1 MGGYYGDAD
10 EGSQASLNV
19 GTAMS
24 AELMRLL
31 TTDDLQPG
39 SPPSYEMCKV
49 IYSYH
54 PLGAKMAEAPYEE
67 ALSQDREITIP
78 GSPEDDLVQAF
89 RKEWKKLGGIGADEI
104 IKNFMTLKRVYG
116 IASLIVGARD
126 LPTDEP
132 LPIDR
137 LHELDL
143 YFNILDPL
151 NTAGSLV
158 LNQNPNAPDFQ
169 KPQFLRVA
177 DHDYHPSR
185 ALIALN
191 EAPIYIEWTNSAFGF
206 VGRSVYQRGL
216 YPLKSYVQAMITNNA
231 IIEKAGLLI
240 YKMKSPGSV
249 VDKVALA
256 WGNLKRRMLKG
267 AKTGNV
273 MSIGI
278 EESVESIDLKNI
290 RDAAEFALNNV
301 KKDIATSAKMPAVML
316 NQETLTEGFGE
327 GTEDAKLIARFIDRV
342 RIEMGPAYDFLDPI
356 VMRRAWSPEF
366 YASMQRKHPSLYGNV
381 PYATAFME
389 WKNAFTATWP
399 NLLVEP
405 DSEKIKTDDVIT
417 KAAIACV
424 EVMLPELDPENKATA
439 IAWLAEVMNER
450 KLMFSSPL
458 EFDLE
463 ALKSYEPPQP
473 LAEPHPIVES
483 SHE

>member
-67 ALSQDREITIP
+67 ALSQEREITIP

-89 RKEWKKLGGIGADEI
+89 RKEWKKLGGVGADEI

-126 LPTDEP
+126 YPTDQP
-132 LPIDR
+132 LPLDK

-177 DHDYHPSR
+177 NHDYHPSR

-206 VGRSVYQRGL
+206 VGRSVYQRAL

-231 IIEKAGLLI
+231 IIEKAGLLV

-256 WGNLKRRMLKG
+256 WGSLKRRMLKG
-267 AKTGNV
+267 AKTGSV

-278 EESVESIDLKNI
+278 DESIESIDLKNI

-301 KKDIATSAKMPAVML
+301 KKDIATSGKMPAAML

-366 YASMQRKHPSLYGNV
+366 YASMQRKHPSLYGGV

-439 IAWLAEVMNER
+439 IGWLAEVMNER
-450 KLMFSSPL
+450 KLMFSAPL

-463 ALKSYEPPQP
+463 ALKLYEPPQP
-473 LAEPHPIVES
+473 PAEPHPEVES

>member
-1 MGGYYGDAD
+1 MGGYYGDGE
-10 EGSQASLNV
+10 EGSQAMLGV

-24 AELMRLL
+24 PELMRLL
-31 TTDDLQPG
+31 AADDLQPG
-39 SPPSYEMCKV
+39 SAPSYEMCKT

-78 GSPEDDLVQAF
+78 GAPEDDLVEAF
-89 RKEWKKLGGIGADEI
+89 RREWAKLGTVGADEI

-116 IASLIVGARD
+116 IASLIVGARE
-126 LPTDEP
+126 LPTNEP
-132 LPIDR
+132 LPLDR

-158 LNQNPNAPDFQ
+158 LNQNPNASDFQ
-169 KPQFLRVA
+169 KPQYLRVA

-185 ALIALN
+185 AVIALN

-206 VGRSVYQRGL
+206 VGRSVYQRAL
-216 YPLKSYVQAMITNNA
+216 YPLKSYVQSMITDNQ
-231 IIEKAGLLI
+231 IIEKSGLLV
-240 YKMKSPGSV
+240 YRMKSPGAV
-249 VDKVALA
+249 IDKVALA
-256 WGNLKRRMLKG
+256 WGSLKRRMLKG

-273 MSIGI
+273 MSIGLD
-278 EESVESIDLKNI
+278 ESIESIDLKNI
-290 RDAAEFALNNV
+290 RDAAEFARTNV
-301 KKDIATSAKMPAVML
+301 IKNIATAAKMPAVMIA
-316 NQETLTEGFGE
+316 QDTLTEGFGE
-327 GTEDAKLIARFIDRV
+327 GTEDAKMIARFIDRI
-342 RIEMGPAYDFLDPI
+342 RIEMGPAYEFLDPI

-366 YASMQRKHPSLYGNV
+366 YASMQRKYPDYAGV
-381 PYATAFME
+381 PYATAFVQ

-405 DSEKIKTDDVIT
+405 DSERIKTDDVIT

-458 EFDLE
+458 EIDIE
-463 ALKSYEPPQP
+463 ALKNYEPPVP
-473 LAEPHPIVES
+473 PTEPHPEVEP

>member
-1 MGGYYGDAD
+1 MGGYYGDGE
-10 EGSQASLNV
+10 EGSQAMLGV

-24 AELMRLL
+24 PELMRLL
-31 TTDDLQPG
+31 AADDLQPG
-39 SPPSYEMCKV
+39 SAPSYEMCKT

-78 GSPEDDLVQAF
+78 GAPEDDLVEAF
-89 RKEWKKLGGIGADEI
+89 RREWAKLGTVGADEI

-116 IASLIVGARD
+116 IASLIVGARE
-126 LPTDEP
+126 LPTNEP
-132 LPIDR
+132 LPLDR

-158 LNQNPNAPDFQ
+158 LNQNPNASDFQ
-169 KPQFLRVA
+169 KPQYLRVA

-185 ALIALN
+185 AVIALN

-206 VGRSVYQRGL
+206 VGRSVYQRAL
-216 YPLKSYVQAMITNNA
+216 YPLKSYVQSMITDNQ
-231 IIEKAGLLI
+231 IIEKSGLLV
-240 YKMKSPGSV
+240 YRMKSPGAV
-249 VDKVALA
+249 IDKVALA
-256 WGNLKRRMLKG
+256 WGSLKRRMLKG

-273 MSIGI
+273 MSIGLD
-278 EESVESIDLKNI
+278 ESIESIDLKNI
-290 RDAAEFALNNV
+290 RDAAEFARTNV
-301 KKDIATSAKMPAVML
+301 IKNIATAAKMPAVMIA
-316 NQETLTEGFGE
+316 QDTLTEGFGE
-327 GTEDAKLIARFIDRV
+327 GTEDAKMIARFIDRI
-342 RIEMGPAYDFLDPI
+342 RIEMGPAYEFLDPI

-366 YASMQRKHPSLYGNV
+366 YASMQRKYPDYAGV
-381 PYATAFME
+381 PYATAFVQ

-405 DSEKIKTDDVIT
+405 DSERIKTDDVIT

-458 EFDLE
+458 EIDIE
-463 ALKSYEPPQP
+463 ALKNYEPPAP
-473 LAEPHPIVES
+473 PPEPHPEVES

>member
-1 MGGYYGDAD
+1 MGGYYGDGE
-10 EGSQASLNV
+10 EGSQAMLGV

-24 AELMRLL
+24 PELMRLL
-31 TTDDLQPG
+31 AADDLQPG
-39 SPPSYEMCKV
+39 SPPSYEMCKT

-78 GSPEDDLVQAF
+78 GAPEDDLVEAF
-89 RKEWKKLGGIGADEI
+89 RREWAKLGTVGADEI

-116 IASLIVGARD
+116 IASLIVGARE
-126 LPTDEP
+126 LPTNEP
-132 LPIDR
+132 LPLDR

-158 LNQNPNAPDFQ
+158 LNQNPNASDFQ
-169 KPQFLRVA
+169 KPQYLRVA
-177 DHDYHPSR
+177 NHDYHPSR
-185 ALIALN
+185 AVIALN

-206 VGRSVYQRGL
+206 VGRSVYQRAL
-216 YPLKSYVQAMITNNA
+216 YPLKSYVQSMITDNQ
-231 IIEKAGLLI
+231 IIEKSGLLV
-240 YKMKSPGSV
+240 YKMKSPGAV
-249 VDKVALA
+249 IDKVALA

-273 MSIGI
+273 MSIGLD
-278 EESVESIDLKNI
+278 ESIESIDLKNI
-290 RDAAEFALNNV
+290 RDAAEFARTNV
-301 KKDIATSAKMPAVML
+301 IKNIATAAKMPAVMIA
-316 NQETLTEGFGE
+316 QDTLTEGFGE
-327 GTEDAKLIARFIDRV
+327 GTEDAKMIARFIDRI
-342 RIEMGPAYDFLDPI
+342 RIEMGPAYEFLDPI

-366 YASMQRKHPSLYGNV
+366 YASMQRKYPDYAGV
-381 PYATAFME
+381 PYATAFVQ

-405 DSEKIKTDDVIT
+405 DSERIKTDDVIT

-458 EFDLE
+458 EIEIE
-463 ALKSYEPPQP
+463 ALKNYEPPAP
-473 LAEPHPIVES
+473 PEEPRPEVES

>member
-1 MGGYYGDAD
+1 MSGFYGDAD
-10 EGSQASLNV
+10 ESSQATLGV

-31 TTDDLQPG
+31 TADDLQPG
-39 SPPSYEMCKV
+39 SPPSYELCKT

-67 ALSQDREITIP
+67 AMSQEREITIP
-78 GSPEDDLVQAF
+78 GAPEDDLVDAF
-89 RKEWKKLGGIGADEI
+89 QKEWKKIGRVGADEI
-104 IKNFMTLKRVYG
+104 IKGFMTLKRVYG

-126 LPTDEP
+126 FPTDEP
-132 LPIDR
+132 LPMDR
-137 LHELDL
+137 LHELEL

-177 DHDYHPSR
+177 NQDYHPSR
-185 ALIALN
+185 AVIALN

-206 VGRSVYQRGL
+206 VGRSVYQRAL
-216 YPLKSYVQAMITNNA
+216 YPLKSYVQSMITDNQ
-231 IIEKAGLLI
+231 IIEKSGLLV
-240 YKMKSPGSV
+240 YKMKSPGAV
-249 VDKVALA
+249 IDKVALA

-278 EESVESIDLKNI
+278 DESIESIDLKNI
-290 RDAAEFALNNV
+290 RDAAEFARTNV
-301 KKDIATSAKMPAVML
+301 IKNIATAAKMPAVMIA
-316 NQETLTEGFGE
+316 QDTLTEGFGE
-327 GTEDAKLIARFIDRV
+327 GTEDAKMIARFIDRI
-342 RIEMGPAYDFLDPI
+342 RIEMGPAYEFLDPI

-366 YASMQRKHPSLYGNV
+366 YASMQRKYPDYANV
-381 PYATAFME
+381 PYATAFVQ
-389 WKNAFTATWP
+389 WKNAFTAAWP
-399 NLLVEP
+399 NLLVES
-405 DSEKIKTDDVIT
+405 DSERIKTDDVIT

-458 EFDLE
+458 EIDIE
-463 ALKSYEPPQP
+463 VLKNYEPLTPP
-473 LAEPHPIVES
+473 EEPHPEVES

>member
-1 MGGYYGDAD
+1 MGGYYGDGE
-10 EGSQASLNV
+10 EGSQAMLGV

-24 AELMRLL
+24 PELMRLL
-31 TTDDLQPG
+31 AADDLQPG
-39 SPPSYEMCKV
+39 SPPSYEMCKT

-78 GSPEDDLVQAF
+78 GAPEDDLVEAF
-89 RKEWKKLGGIGADEI
+89 RREWAKLGTVGADEI

-116 IASLIVGARD
+116 IASLIVGARE
-126 LPTDEP
+126 LPTNEP
-132 LPIDR
+132 LPVDR

-158 LNQNPNAPDFQ
+158 LNQNPNASDFQ
-169 KPQFLRVA
+169 KPQYLRVA
-177 DHDYHPSR
+177 NHDYHPSR
-185 ALIALN
+185 AVIALN

-206 VGRSVYQRGL
+206 VGRSVYQRAL
-216 YPLKSYVQAMITNNA
+216 YPLKSYVQSMITDNQ
-231 IIEKAGLLI
+231 IIEKSGLLV
-240 YKMKSPGSV
+240 YRMKSPGAV
-249 VDKVALA
+249 IDKVALA

-278 EESVESIDLKNI
+278 DESIESIDLKNI
-290 RDAAEFALNNV
+290 RDAAEFARTNV
-301 KKDIATSAKMPAVML
+301 IKNIATAAKMPAVMIA
-316 NQETLTEGFGE
+316 QDTLTEGFGE
-327 GTEDAKLIARFIDRV
+327 GTEDAKMIARFIDRI
-342 RIEMGPAYDFLDPI
+342 RIEMGPAYEFLDPI

-366 YASMQRKHPSLYGNV
+366 YASMQRKYPDYAGV
-381 PYATAFME
+381 PYATAFVQ

-405 DSEKIKTDDVIT
+405 DSERIKTDDVIT

-439 IAWLAEVMNER
+439 ISWLAEVMNER

-458 EFDLE
+458 EIDIE
-463 ALKSYEPPQP
+463 ALKNYEPPVP
-473 LAEPHPIVES
+473 PTEPHPEVES

>member
-1 MGGYYGDAD
+1 MGGYYGDGE
-10 EGSQASLNV
+10 EGSQAMLGV

-24 AELMRLL
+24 PELMRLL
-31 TTDDLQPG
+31 AADDLQPG
-39 SPPSYEMCKV
+39 SPPSYEMCKT

-78 GSPEDDLVQAF
+78 GAPEDDLVEAF
-89 RKEWKKLGGIGADEI
+89 RREWAKLGTVGADEI

-116 IASLIVGARD
+116 IASLIVGARE
-126 LPTDEP
+126 LPTNEP
-132 LPIDR
+132 LPLDR

-158 LNQNPNAPDFQ
+158 LNQNPNASDFQ
-169 KPQFLRVA
+169 KPQYLRVA
-177 DHDYHPSR
+177 NHDYHPSR
-185 ALIALN
+185 AVIALN

-206 VGRSVYQRGL
+206 VGRSVYQRAL
-216 YPLKSYVQAMITNNA
+216 YPLKSYVQSMITDNQ
-231 IIEKAGLLI
+231 IIEKSGLLV
-240 YKMKSPGSV
+240 YKMKSPGAV
-249 VDKVALA
+249 IDKVALA

-278 EESVESIDLKNI
+278 DESIESIDLKNI
-290 RDAAEFALNNV
+290 RDAAEFARTNV
-301 KKDIATSAKMPAVML
+301 IKNIATAAKMPAVMIA
-316 NQETLTEGFGE
+316 QDTLTEGFGE
-327 GTEDAKLIARFIDRV
+327 GTEDAKMIARFIDRI
-342 RIEMGPAYDFLDPI
+342 RIEMGPAYEFLDPI

-366 YASMQRKHPSLYGNV
+366 YASMQRKYPDYAGV
-381 PYATAFME
+381 PYATAFVQ

-405 DSEKIKTDDVIT
+405 DSERIKTDDVIT

-439 IAWLAEVMNER
+439 IGWLAEVMNER

-458 EFDLE
+458 EIDIE
-463 ALKSYEPPQP
+463 SLKSYEPPSP
-473 LAEPHPIVES
+473 PEEPHPVVES

>member
-1 MGGYYGDAD
+1 MGGYYGDGE
-10 EGSQASLNV
+10 EGSQAMLGV

-24 AELMRLL
+24 PELMRLL
-31 TTDDLQPG
+31 AADDLQPG
-39 SPPSYEMCKV
+39 SPPSYEMCKT

-78 GSPEDDLVQAF
+78 GAPEDDLVEAF
-89 RKEWKKLGGIGADEI
+89 RREWAKLGTVGADEI

-116 IASLIVGARD
+116 IASLIVGARE
-126 LPTDEP
+126 LPTNEP
-132 LPIDR
+132 LPLDR

-158 LNQNPNAPDFQ
+158 LNQNPNASDFQ
-169 KPQFLRVA
+169 KPQYLRVA
-177 DHDYHPSR
+177 NHDYHPSR
-185 ALIALN
+185 AVIALN

-206 VGRSVYQRGL
+206 VGRSVYQRAL
-216 YPLKSYVQAMITNNA
+216 YPLKSYVQSMITDNQ
-231 IIEKAGLLI
+231 IIEKSGLLV
-240 YKMKSPGSV
+240 YKMKSPGAV
-249 VDKVALA
+249 IDKVALA

-273 MSIGI
+273 MSIGLD
-278 EESVESIDLKNI
+278 ESIESIDLKNI
-290 RDAAEFALNNV
+290 RDAAEFARTNV
-301 KKDIATSAKMPAVML
+301 IKNIATAAKMPAVMIA
-316 NQETLTEGFGE
+316 QDTLTEGFGE
-327 GTEDAKLIARFIDRV
+327 GTEDAKMIARFIDRI
-342 RIEMGPAYDFLDPI
+342 RIEMGPAYEFLDPI

-366 YASMQRKHPSLYGNV
+366 YASMQRKYPDYAGV
-381 PYATAFME
+381 PYATAFVQ

-405 DSEKIKTDDVIT
+405 DSERIKTDDVIT

-458 EFDLE
+458 EIDIE
-463 ALKSYEPPQP
+463 ALKSYEPPAP
-473 LAEPHPIVES
+473 PEEPRPEVES

>member
-1 MGGYYGDAD
+1 MA
-10 EGSQASLNV
+10 
-19 GTAMS
+19 
-24 AELMRLL
+24 
-31 TTDDLQPG
+31 
-39 SPPSYEMCKV
+39 
-49 IYSYH
+49 H

-67 ALSQDREITIP
+67 ALSQEREITIP
-78 GSPEDDLVQAF
+78 GAPEDDLVQAF
-89 RKEWKKLGGIGADEI
+89 RKEWKKLGGVGADEI
-104 IKNFMTLKRVYG
+104 IKSFMTLKRVYG

-126 LPTDEP
+126 FPTDEP
-132 LPIDR
+132 LPIER
-137 LHELDL
+137 MHELDL

-177 DHDYHPSR
+177 NHDYHPSR
-185 ALIALN
+185 AVIALN

-206 VGRSVYQRGL
+206 VGRSVYQRAL
-216 YPLKSYVQAMITNNA
+216 YPLKSYVQAMITDNA
-231 IIEKAGLLI
+231 IIEKSGLLV
-240 YKMKSPGSV
+240 YKMKSPGAV
-249 VDKVALA
+249 LDKVALA
-256 WGNLKRRMLKG
+256 WGGLKRRMLKG

-273 MSIGI
+273 MSIGL
-278 EESVESIDLKNI
+278 EESIESIDLKNI
-290 RDAAEFALNNV
+290 RDAAEFARMNV
-301 KKDIATSAKMPAVML
+301 IKNIATSAKMPAVMIA
-316 NQETLTEGFGE
+316 QDTLTEGFGE

-366 YASMQRKHPSLYGNV
+366 YASMQRKHPSLYGNM

-405 DSEKIKTDDVIT
+405 DSERIKVDDIIT

-424 EVMLPELDPENKATA
+424 EVLDPMLDPESKAA
-439 IAWLAEVMNER
+439 AACWLAEVMNER
-450 KLMFSSPL
+450 KLMFSRPL
-458 EFDLE
+458 ELD
-463 ALKSYEPPQP
+463 YEKIANYVPPQP
-473 LAEPHPIVES
+473 PAEPHPEVES

>member
-1 MGGYYGDAD
+1 MGGYYGDGE
-10 EGSQASLNV
+10 EGSQAMLGV

-24 AELMRLL
+24 PELMRLL
-31 TTDDLQPG
+31 SADDLQPG
-39 SPPSYEMCKV
+39 SPPSYEMCKT

-78 GSPEDDLVQAF
+78 GAPEDDLVEAF
-89 RKEWKKLGGIGADEI
+89 RREWAKLGTVGGDEI

-116 IASLIVGARD
+116 IASLIVGARE
-126 LPTDEP
+126 LPTNEP
-132 LPIDR
+132 LPLDR

-158 LNQNPNAPDFQ
+158 LNQNPNASDFQ
-169 KPQFLRVA
+169 KPQYLRVA
-177 DHDYHPSR
+177 NHDYHPSR
-185 ALIALN
+185 AVIALN

-206 VGRSVYQRGL
+206 VGRSVYQRAL
-216 YPLKSYVQAMITNNA
+216 YPLKSYVQSMITDNQ
-231 IIEKAGLLI
+231 IIEKSGLLV
-240 YKMKSPGSV
+240 YKMKSPGAAL
-249 VDKVALA
+249 DKLALA

-273 MSIGI
+273 MSIGLD
-278 EESVESIDLKNI
+278 ESIESIDLKNI
-290 RDAAEFALNNV
+290 RDAAEFARTNV
-301 KKDIATSAKMPAVML
+301 IKNIATAAKMPAVMIA
-316 NQETLTEGFGE
+316 QDTLTEGFGE
-327 GTEDAKLIARFIDRV
+327 GTEDAKMIARFIDRI
-342 RIEMGPAYDFLDPI
+342 RIEMGPAYEFLDPI

-366 YASMQRKHPSLYGNV
+366 YASMQRKYPDYAGV
-381 PYATAFME
+381 PYATAFVQ

-405 DSEKIKTDDVIT
+405 DSERIKTDDVIT

-424 EVMLPELDPENKATA
+424 EVMIPELDPENKATA

-458 EFDLE
+458 EIDID
-463 ALKSYEPPQP
+463 ALKNYEPPAP
-473 LAEPHPIVES
+473 PEEPHPEVES